1 MTNGIFSSAVA
12 GTPAVEASGTN
23 AAEGISASSDTGA
36 GVSGTSASGNGGMFG
51 SWGGAA
57 AAAAAWT
64 PAGNGVL
71 GVVGPGAPPDLP
83 VGGVV
88 GVNQAPALTIPNQG
102 PLPGGPGVF
111 GTSIS
116 GSGVVGTTGSGL
128 PAVNGSNTGGGS
140 GVAGSS
146 VSGNGVTG
154 TTGDPNNSG
163 VWGNNTGT
171 GFGVAGSCASGGTAV
186 YGNNPTGV
194 GSGAA
199 GLFNGNVQV
208 DGYLQ
213 VNGDQGVFGTLKV
226 FVDVEL
232 IGADC
237 AEEFDV
243 SDAAEIEPGTVMVLD
258 QHGALQSSRQAYDK
272 RVAGVIS
279 GAGDYKPGMI
289 LDRKESSEGRVP
301 LALVGKVFC
310 KVDAQYVAIEVGD
323 LLTTS
328 STPGHAMKVADPFK
342 AFGTVIGKAL
352 RPLQSGQG
360 MIPILVALQ

>member
-116 GSGVVGTTGSGL
+116 GSGVCVMPMLPLAVCSPGL
-128 PAVNGSNTGGGS
+128 LS
-140 GVAGSS
+140 
-146 VSGNGVTG
+146 
-154 TTGDPNNSG
+154 
-163 VWGNNTGT
+163 W
-171 GFGVAGSCASGGTAV
+171 
-186 YGNNPTGV
+186 
-194 GSGAA
+194 
-199 GLFNGNVQV
+199 
-208 DGYLQ
+208 LQ
-213 VNGDQGVFGTLKV
+213 VRIS
-226 FVDVEL
+226 FVV
-232 IGADC
+232 C
-237 AEEFDV
+237 PVRFD
-243 SDAAEIEPGTVMVLD
+243 
-258 QHGALQSSRQAYDK
+258 R
-272 RVAGVIS
+272 
-279 GAGDYKPGMI
+279 
-289 LDRKESSEGRVP
+289 
-301 LALVGKVFC
+301 
-310 KVDAQYVAIEVGD
+310 
-323 LLTTS
+323 
-328 STPGHAMKVADPFK
+328 
-342 AFGTVIGKAL
+342 
-352 RPLQSGQG
+352 
-360 MIPILVALQ
+360 